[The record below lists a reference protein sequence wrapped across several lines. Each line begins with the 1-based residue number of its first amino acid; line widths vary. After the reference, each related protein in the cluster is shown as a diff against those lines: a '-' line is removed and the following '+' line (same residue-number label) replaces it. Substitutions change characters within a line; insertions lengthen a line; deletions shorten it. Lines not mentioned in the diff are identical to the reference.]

1 MSSKADEIANEEV
14 ITDVSEGGARK
25 IRVYDARG
33 DFVIEVPDGAKIT
46 FGYFNPAV
54 PSGDAVGGPRYGQDN
69 VARQTALRIYK
80 GATTGPQG
88 NQLACFIGVKGFRD
102 LSISLTRFTQKVT
115 VERRFMDDGETSE
128 WGGNQVRELVAKT
141 EDEYL

>member
-1 MSSKADEIANEEV
+1 VTEPEHSEV
-14 ITDVSEGGARK
+14 ITDQNIGTARK
-25 IRVYDARG
+25 IRVYDSKG
-33 DFVIEVPDGAKIT
+33 DFVIDVPHGAKVT
-46 FGYFNPAV
+46 FGYFNPAS
-54 PSGDAVGGPRYGQDN
+54 PTAGADRHGYGQDN

-102 LSISLTRFTQKVT
+102 LSIGLTRFTQKVT
-115 VERRFMDDGETSE
+115 VERRMHDDDESREWFGSE
-128 WGGNQVRELVAKT
+128 KRELVAKT